1 MLLFFQPNAGVAV
14 TAKNLNFDVVILGHI
29 AKDKLIIDGE
39 EKDALGGAVYYGA
52 MALSKLNYSVA
63 IITLLSKNDFF
74 YLDIMRKD
82 GIEVFSYEAEVTSG
96 IKNTY
101 YGENHDR
108 RICEPIAFAGEF
120 KTEHIP
126 DISTKVFHIGPIMA
140 GEVSLNLIEQITS
153 QFERVS
159 LDLQGVLRVR
169 DGKQLIFV
177 DWPDKER
184 GLKGIHTVKADSV
197 ELEVITGEKN
207 ISKAARI
214 IAGWGPREIVITHKD
229 GLLVYVEG
237 DIFEAPFTPN
247 SIKGRTGRGD
257 TSIVSYLTSRSK
269 ASAEESCRFA
279 AAVTS
284 LKLEKEGPF
293 DRTIED
299 IQAKLAADYSLA

>member
-1 MLLFFQPNAGVAV
+1 MHM
-14 TAKNLNFDVVILGHI
+14 NFDVVILGHI

-39 EKDALGGAVYYGA
+39 EIDALGGAVYYGA
-52 MALSKLNYSVA
+52 MALSKLNYSAAV
-63 IITLLSKNDFF
+63 ITLLAKDDYY
-74 YLDIMRKD
+74 YLDVMRKD
-82 GIEVFSYEAEVTSG
+82 GIEVFPHETEQTSG

-101 YGENHDR
+101 FGENHDK

-120 KTEHIP
+120 KAEHIP

-140 GEVSLNLIEQITS
+140 GEVSLDLIEHITS
-153 QFERVS
+153 RFERVS

-169 DGKQLIFV
+169 EGKELVFV

-197 ELEVITGEKN
+197 EAEVITGEKD
-207 ISKAARI
+207 IAKAARI
-214 IAGWGPREIVITHKD
+214 IAEWGPREVLITHKY
-229 GLLVYVEG
+229 GMLVYAEG
-237 DIFEAPFTPN
+237 EVYEALFTPQ

-257 TSIVSYLTSRSK
+257 TAMVSYLASRLT
-269 ASAEESCRFA
+269 ASPGESCSYA

-293 DRTIED
+293 DRTSTD
-299 IQAKLAADYSLA
+299 VTAKLKADYSFA

>member
-1 MLLFFQPNAGVAV
+1 MNIL
-14 TAKNLNFDVVILGHI
+14 TYDVVILGHF

-52 MALSKLNYSVA
+52 MALSKLNYSAAV
-63 IITLLSKNDFF
+63 ITLLSKDDFF
-74 YLDIMRKD
+74 YLDVMRKD
-82 GIEVFSYEAEVTSG
+82 GIKVFPHEAELTSG

-101 YGENHDR
+101 FGEKHDKR
-108 RICEPIAFAGEF
+108 VCEPIAFAGEF
-120 KTEHIP
+120 KAEHIP
-126 DISTKVFHIGPIMA
+126 DIATEVFHIGPIMA
-140 GEVSLNLIEQITS
+140 GEVSLNLIEHITS
-153 QFERVS
+153 RFERVS

-169 DGKQLIFV
+169 DGKELIFV

-197 ELEVITGEKN
+197 EMEVITGEKD

-214 IAGWGPREIVITHKD
+214 IAEWGPREIVITHKD
-229 GLLVYVEG
+229 GLLVYADGE
-237 DIFEAPFTPN
+237 IFEAPFTPH

-257 TSIVSYLTSRSK
+257 TSIVSYLASRLK
-269 ASAEESCRFA
+269 TSAEKSCRFA

-293 DRTIED
+293 DRTYQD
-299 IQAKLAADYSLA
+299 VRAKLEADYSFA

>member
-1 MLLFFQPNAGVAV
+1 M
-14 TAKNLNFDVVILGHI
+14 NFDVVILGHI

-153 QFERVS
+153 RFERVS